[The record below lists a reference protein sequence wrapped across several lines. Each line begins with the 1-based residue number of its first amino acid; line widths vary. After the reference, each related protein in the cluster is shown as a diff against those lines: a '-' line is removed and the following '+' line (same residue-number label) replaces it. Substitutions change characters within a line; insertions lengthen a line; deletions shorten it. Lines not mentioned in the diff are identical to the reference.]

1 MKVIVAGCGK
11 VGKTIIAS
19 MVKENHDVVAMD
31 TNPKVVSAVN
41 NEYDVM
47 SLCGNATSYDDLK
60 EAGAGGC
67 DIFIA
72 VTSSDE
78 LNMLACFAAKR
89 MGAKY
94 TVARIREAEYNKK
107 SLVFMKEQLEI
118 SLVLNPEKLT
128 SEALYNLLKL
138 PSACKVETFADR
150 RLEMIELIVR
160 KKTPLDGVRLSEIR
174 KKQSYKFLVCE
185 VQRGDEVF
193 IPNGNF
199 LIHSGDKVGIMCE
212 REETHRTLKTLGFLQ
227 KECKEAII
235 LGGGKIAYYLAQK
248 LSENHSAVK
257 IIEKNEDKCVELC
270 ENLPSQVTV
279 VHGNGMSQDLLSEEG
294 IDGTDAF
301 IALTGKDEENILI
314 SFYAISRQ
322 VPKIVC
328 KVNTEELSAIAE
340 KLGMD
345 SIITPKRLVADVLV
359 RYARA
364 LQNSMGST
372 VEKLY
377 SIAGGQV
384 EALEFIV
391 TDKFEY
397 SSVPLKNLKLKEDVL
412 VAGIIR
418 QGQTLV
424 PGGDDYIIP
433 GDRVVVFAKGNR
445 IGTLSDAISE
455 RRSAENK

>member
-1 MKVIVAGCGK
+1 M
-11 VGKTIIAS
+11 
-19 MVKENHDVVAMD
+19 
-31 TNPKVVSAVN
+31 
-41 NEYDVM
+41 
-47 SLCGNATSYDDLK
+47 
-60 EAGAGGC
+60 
-67 DIFIA
+67 
-72 VTSSDE
+72 
-78 LNMLACFAAKR
+78 
-89 MGAKY
+89 
-94 TVARIREAEYNKK
+94 
-107 SLVFMKEQLEI
+107 
-118 SLVLNPEKLT
+118 
-128 SEALYNLLKL
+128 
-138 PSACKVETFADR
+138 
-150 RLEMIELIVR
+150 
-160 KKTPLDGVRLSEIR
+160 
-174 KKQSYKFLVCE
+174 
-185 VQRGDEVF
+185 
-193 IPNGNF
+193 
-199 LIHSGDKVGIMCE
+199 
-212 REETHRTLKTLGFLQ
+212 
-227 KECKEAII
+227 
-235 LGGGKIAYYLAQK
+235 
-248 LSENHSAVK
+248 
-257 IIEKNEDKCVELC
+257 
-270 ENLPSQVTV
+270 
-279 VHGNGMSQDLLSEEG
+279 LSEEG

-377 SIAGGQV
+377 SIAGGQA

-455 RRSAENK
+455 RRSTENK